1 MATKK
6 KFQKLTEEEIT
17 QLTELQNNY
26 NQVVKAIGGIE
37 TQLWIL
43 EQRKVSLK
51 EQFANIQQIESE
63 IGKTLEDKYGNGTI
77 SLEEGKFFPAE

>member
-43 EQRKVSLK
+43 EQRKETLK
-51 EQFANIQQIESE
+51 EQFANVQQIESE

>member
-1 MATKK
+1 MAEKK
-6 KFQKLTEEEIT
+6 KFQKLTEEEIA

-26 NQVVKAIGGIE
+26 NQVVKAIGGVE

-43 EQRKVSLK
+43 NQRKETLK

-63 IGKTLEDKYGNGTI
+63 VGKTLEDKYGNGTI
-77 SLEEGKFFPAE
+77 SLEEGKFFPAG

>member
-1 MATKK
+1 MAEKK
-6 KFQKLTEEEIT
+6 KFKQLTEEEVT

-26 NQVVKAIGGIE
+26 NQVVRAIGGVE

-43 EQRKVSLK
+43 EQRKETLK

-77 SLEEGKFFPAE
+77 SLEEGRFFPAE

>member
-1 MATKK
+1 MAAKK

-43 EQRKVSLK
+43 EQRKTSLK
-51 EQFANIQQIESE
+51 EQFANVQQIESE